1 MKARSDE
8 VIHLDGPEAELARH
22 DLAEAAMA
30 LRAKLHEVRK
40 RSTDKPRVRLGDAY
54 VALALEDAAVALEK
68 KLAGINPAK
77 ETPA

>member
-1 MKARSDE
+1 M
-8 VIHLDGPEAELARH
+8 INLDGPEAELARH
-22 DLAEAAMA
+22 DLAEAAMG

-40 RSTDKPRVRLGDAY
+40 RSTDKPRVRLGNAY
-54 VALALEDAAVALEK
+54 VALAIEDAAVALEK

>member
-1 MKARSDE
+1 M
-8 VIHLDGPEAELARH
+8 INLDVPEAELAKH
-22 DLAEAAMA
+22 DLAEAAMT

-54 VALALEDAAVALEK
+54 VAITIENAAVELEK

-77 ETPA
+77 ERTA

>member
-1 MKARSDE
+1 M
-8 VIHLDGPEAELARH
+8 INLDGPEADLAKH
-22 DLAEAAMA
+22 DLAEATMA
-30 LRAKLHEVRK
+30 LRYQLHEVRK
-40 RSTDKPRVRLGDAY
+40 RSTDKPRVRLGNAY

>member
-1 MKARSDE
+1 MIR
-8 VIHLDGPEAELARH
+8 LDQPEAELARH

-40 RSTDKPRVRLGDAY
+40 RSKDKPRVRLGDAY

-68 KLAGINPAK
+68 KLAGINPTK
-77 ETPA
+77 ERTE